1 MSDIIFSPSFLSA
14 DFSKIREELIDI
26 ESAGASWVH
35 LDVMDCL
42 FVPNITFGPPVIKA
56 MRPHSELLFD
66 THLMIQDPIRYI
78 EAFASSGADLITFHI
93 EATDRVSDTIDEI
106 KKNKCK
112 VGLALNPGTSVAE
125 IVPYL
130 SELDLVLVMSVNP
143 GFGGQSFI
151 DITEKIHELINLR
164 ENKNLDYH
172 IQVDGGINTATIS
185 KVVDA
190 GADVI
195 VAGSAVFGKADR
207 SAALYA
213 LKAAANLE
221 S

>member
-35 LDVMDCL
+35 LDVMDGL

-112 VGLALNPGTSVAE
+112 VGLALNPGTAVAE

>member
-1 MSDIIFSPSFLSA
+1 MSNIIFSPSFLSA

-35 LDVMDCL
+35 LDVMDGL

-78 EAFASSGADLITFHI
+78 EAFASAGADLITFHI

-125 IVPYL
+125 VVPYL

-151 DITEKIHELINLR
+151 DITEKIHELIKLR
-164 ENKNLDYH
+164 KNKNLDYH